1 MKIWIH
7 LDGKQE
13 GPYSLE
19 ELPLSRMTADTP
31 VWYDGLVNWTK
42 AGEAAATASLFAST
56 KQETEVHET
65 ITEHV
70 GDMEEKVTIDVVE
83 NEEKPKQEGALYD
96 DQLRRIDK
104 KSEFSESSEHS
115 QWSHWSRDSREQPKC
130 PPTYF
135 AWSIIMTLLC
145 CNPVGI
151 VPIVTGFY
159 TRQRWR
165 NQNYEGARR
174 LSHTTEW
181 WIMITIVTCL
191 MLAPLMMLVNS

>member
-1 MKIWIH
+1 
-7 LDGKQE
+7 
-13 GPYSLE
+13 
-19 ELPLSRMTADTP
+19 
-31 VWYDGLVNWTK
+31 
-42 AGEAAATASLFAST
+42 
-56 KQETEVHET
+56 
-65 ITEHV
+65 
-70 GDMEEKVTIDVVE
+70 
-83 NEEKPKQEGALYD
+83 
-96 DQLRRIDK
+96 
-104 KSEFSESSEHS
+104 
-115 QWSHWSRDSREQPKC
+115 
-130 PPTYF
+130 
-135 AWSIIMTLLC
+135 MTLLC